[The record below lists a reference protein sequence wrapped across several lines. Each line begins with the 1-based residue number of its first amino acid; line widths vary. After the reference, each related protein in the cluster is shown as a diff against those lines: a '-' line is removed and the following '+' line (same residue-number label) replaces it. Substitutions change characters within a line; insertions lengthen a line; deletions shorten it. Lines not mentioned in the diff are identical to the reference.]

1 VTVKNWEVLLTQSN
15 SSKNNKSSSPNI
27 NKPDNHRNRGIEF
40 LLNGG
45 KREQTYPFHIIFEK
59 MVCFLNREVTIYFE
73 FSFKSRKRKTISRR
87 KKNVSS

>member
-1 VTVKNWEVLLTQSN
+1 MTQSN
-15 SSKNNKSSSPNI
+15 SSETDKSSNPDINKSEI
-27 NKPDNHRNRGIEF
+27 HKNRGIEF

-45 KREQTYPFHIIFEK
+45 KRKQTYPFHIIFEK

-73 FSFKSRKRKTISRR
+73 FSFKSRKRRVISRR